1 MLKSQVDY
9 ICNNMLTFLLLSLE
23 DVKQVDQKLKLENW
37 DGKGSGMEAD
47 QIFPL
52 EGNEVES
59 FSSLSWAEKM
69 FF

>member
-1 MLKSQVDY
+1 
-9 ICNNMLTFLLLSLE
+9 MLTFLLLSLE
-23 DVKQVDQKLKLENW
+23 DLKQVDQKLKLENC

-59 FSSLSWAEKM
+59 FSSLS
-69 FF
+69 